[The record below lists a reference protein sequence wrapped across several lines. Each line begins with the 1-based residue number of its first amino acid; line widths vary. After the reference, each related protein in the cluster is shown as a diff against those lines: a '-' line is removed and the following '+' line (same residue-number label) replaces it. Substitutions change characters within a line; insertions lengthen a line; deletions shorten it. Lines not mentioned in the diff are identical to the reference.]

1 MALPLPALTFEQ
13 TAIFLPASTLEE
25 DVLLA
30 IQAAFASLTVNVWT
44 TTLAAGST
52 PGTANPGIRI
62 TAPASSPISNFNA
75 ILGAPAGPGTFLHSG
90 TLDYHQSYIKD
101 SSYQNPLWLAIGPDG
116 YTADGSIHWVSDPNA
131 FGTGKRQSGYW
142 AATDA
147 SGSINVSTITKVWV
161 VASAETCAIC
171 FRYGSDNNCAF
182 MYFGAIVE
190 GINAANVE
198 ADDRLYGMCVP
209 GANQAQPMSQTWSFD
224 SSAQK
229 DENLAHHN
237 SANYAHAGVF
247 DPTSADAASFPST
260 ISKRGTSQ
268 YTANRVFSS
277 LAFDGG
283 IASSP
288 VQSWLVRN
296 HLGTTYPAVL
306 SGYAGQ
312 LRGIYYMSFGVARS
326 ILIDTGAAPQG
337 YRMSGALSTTTYDAC
352 VFGNG

>member
-13 TAIFLPASTLEE
+13 TAIFLPASTSPA

-30 IQAAFASLTVNVWT
+30 IQAAFAALTVNVWT
-44 TTLAAGST
+44 TARAKGDDAS
-52 PGTANPGIRI
+52 NPAIRI
-62 TAPASSPISNFNA
+62 TAPASSPTSNFNA
-75 ILGAPAGPGTFLHSG
+75 ILGVPAGAGGFKRAGTI
-90 TLDYHQSYIKD
+90 DYHQSLTVD

-116 YTADGSIHWVSDPNA
+116 YDAATAPAYWVTGLNA
-131 FGTGKRQSGYW
+131 FGTGKRESGYW

-147 SGSINVSTITKVWV
+147 SGSVNVSTITKVWV

-209 GANQAQPMSQTWSFD
+209 GATQAQPMSQTWSFD

-237 SANYAHAGVF
+237 SSNYAHAGVF

-260 ISKRGTSQ
+260 ISKRGTGSLS
-268 YTANRVFSS
+268 ANRVFSS

-296 HLGTTYPAVL
+296 YLGTTYPAVL

-312 LRGIYYMSFGVARS
+312 LRGIYYTSFGVARS
-326 ILIDTGAAPQG
+326 ILIDTAAAPQG